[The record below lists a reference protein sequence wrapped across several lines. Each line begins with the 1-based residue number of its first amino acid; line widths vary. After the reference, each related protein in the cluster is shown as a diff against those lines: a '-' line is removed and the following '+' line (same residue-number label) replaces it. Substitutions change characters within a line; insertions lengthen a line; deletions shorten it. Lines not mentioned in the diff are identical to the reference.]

1 MKARKFLVYGFAIS
15 LALHLLA
22 LPFVRS
28 LPTASATEP
37 EPRILV
43 RTRVPTPPPTPHP
56 TPTPAPTPQPT
67 TRPLQPRQTSAPQ
80 AHQVKIVP
88 QRVEPRAGGAGVAP
102 SPSIGGD
109 GLGAPNATPTAA
121 TSVASPNAV
130 TPTPLPTPT
139 PLSCARPDVPAAT
152 LHAAEPD
159 TPIIAQ
165 QQGIFGTVSV
175 VVSLD
180 VQSRVIATRI
190 QSSPSAAL
198 NAAALAA
205 ARGSRF
211 RTEIKDCA
219 PVAADYIFSVEF
231 SSQ

>member
-1 MKARKFLVYGFAIS
+1 MTARKLLVYGFAIS
-15 LALHLLA
+15 LVLHLLV
-22 LPFVRS
+22 LPFVRA
-28 LPTASATEP
+28 LPTASASEP

-43 RTRVPTPPPTPHP
+43 RTRVPTPPPIPYP
-56 TPTPAPTPQPT
+56 TPTPAQTPRPT
-67 TRPLQPRQTSAPQ
+67 TRPLQPTRPGAPH
-80 AHQVKIVP
+80 AHQVKIVT
-88 QRVEPRAGGAGVAP
+88 QRVEPSAGGAAEP
-102 SPSIGGD
+102 PHQNLGGD
-109 GLGAPNATPTAA
+109 GPDVSNATPAAAAPSVAPPAAA
-121 TSVASPNAV
+121 TA
-130 TPTPLPTPT
+130 TPMPT
-139 PLSCARPDVPAAT
+139 PLSCARPDVPAVT

-165 QQGIFGTVSV
+165 QQGISGTVSV

-180 VQSRVIATRI
+180 AQSRVVATRI

-205 ARGSRF
+205 ARGSHF